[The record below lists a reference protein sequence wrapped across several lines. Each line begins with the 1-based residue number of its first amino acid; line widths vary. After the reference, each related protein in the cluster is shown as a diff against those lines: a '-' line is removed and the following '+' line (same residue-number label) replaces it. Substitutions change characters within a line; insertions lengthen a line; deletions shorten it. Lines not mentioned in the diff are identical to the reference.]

1 MNVNSWNISRR
12 INTVFAACLLITAG
26 LEIFAARQ
34 INNLNTNVE
43 DQFPAQSK
51 PKTRFP
57 KPGDQPFKL
66 GSADGE
72 FENF

>member
-1 MNVNSWNISRR
+1 MNVNSWTISRR
-12 INTVFAACLLITAG
+12 IIAVFAAYALVTAG
-26 LEIFAARQ
+26 LEIFTARQ

-43 DQFPAQSK
+43 DHFSAQNK

-57 KPGDQPFKL
+57 MPGDQPFKL

-72 FENF
+72 FGNF